1 MFSCI
6 GKKDKTKK
14 KKLSKYQ
21 IREQWDTVHKK
32 VPCIYK
38 ELHSI
43 NSELVKI
50 TEHKEVFNSNQR
62 KKLVSEEF
70 NVFYEQISNIL
81 ETINKLENDY
91 DLEKLEFNVKK
102 LWPPNSWPTC
112 EIMLENCNHI
122 DSFLKTYE
130 EKIIRQFEKLA
141 IKVF

>member
-1 MFSCI
+1 M
-6 GKKDKTKK
+6 
-14 KKLSKYQ
+14 
-21 IREQWDTVHKK
+21 
-32 VPCIYK
+32 
-38 ELHSI
+38 
-43 NSELVKI
+43 KI

-130 EKIIRQFEKLA
+130 EKIKPKIKFCHVKLENMRGTLNPSYE
-141 IKVF
+141 

>member
-1 MFSCI
+1 MRLFGSP
-6 GKKDKTKK
+6 
-14 KKLSKYQ
+14 KY
-21 IREQWDTVHKK
+21 IKK

-50 TEHKEVFNSNQR
+50 TEHKEVFSSNQR